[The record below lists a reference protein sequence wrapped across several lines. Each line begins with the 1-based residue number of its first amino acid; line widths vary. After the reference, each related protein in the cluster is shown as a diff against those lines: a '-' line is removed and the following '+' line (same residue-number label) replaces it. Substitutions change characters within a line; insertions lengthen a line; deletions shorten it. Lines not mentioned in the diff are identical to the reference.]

1 MNRNSVWILCWGV
14 LLAGVALLALS
25 PANRASA
32 QPSGATDSPAATAA
46 SRVAVVDFVRIFDE
60 CAQIKDLNDLIRQKQ
75 EALKAE
81 AEQRRDVIE
90 NKQMEF
96 AALRVGSLDY
106 ETRRKDLLRL
116 RMEANVW
123 LQMSEQDLDKQK
135 FDWTRIIY
143 EDALKA
149 AADVAKANGHDI
161 ILQKKEFDPDNIEP
175 TVANIRRVIQDRS
188 VVYSAP
194 ELDVTTPVIRRL
206 DASYATRGGK
216 SQLSPEGKPA
226 AGTP

>member
-1 MNRNSVWILCWGV
+1 MNRNRAWIMCSGV
-14 LLAGVALLALS
+14 LLGGAALLTLVS
-25 PANRASA
+25 DNPASA
-32 QPSGATDSPAATAA
+32 QPSGAVASPGG
-46 SRVAVVDFVRIFDE
+46 RIAVVDFVRIFDE

-90 NKQMEF
+90 SKQLEF

-106 ETRRKDLLRL
+106 ETRRKDLMRL

-149 AADVAKANGHDI
+149 AADVAKQNGYDI
-161 ILQKKEFDPDNIEP
+161 ILQKKEFDAEKIEP
-175 TVANIRRVIQDRS
+175 TVANIRRIIQDRS
-188 VVYSAP
+188 VVYAAP
-194 ELDVTTPVIRRL
+194 EVDVTTPVIRRL
-206 DASYATRGGK
+206 DASYKAAGGK
-216 SQLSPEGKPA
+216 TRLSPGGNQPA
-226 AGTP
+226 TATP